1 MEWNCSNVRS
11 LTAEAVFSFIRLK
24 FVHVS
29 MREDCPIPEWEREV
43 DTIKEFANA
52 DNEGWITMIANVV
65 SSLLQFYSMESV
77 GGSVLRIADNS
88 LVVNPTLLP
97 PLFNLFKRGDN
108 DARSEGI

>member
-1 MEWNCSNVRS
+1 
-11 LTAEAVFSFIRLK
+11 
-24 FVHVS
+24 
-29 MREDCPIPEWEREV
+29 
-43 DTIKEFANA
+43 
-52 DNEGWITMIANVV
+52 MIANVV

-77 GGSVLRIADNS
+77 GGSVFRIADNS